1 VEGIRVRFPAG
12 TSSLAS
18 RSICYINCYV
28 SWSKDVSGLR
38 AQLYSGALDI
48 FNTCNSDG
56 WVSGSKRNVEIGGK
70 KLTQCLSNRP
80 DNCS

>member
-1 VEGIRVRFPAG
+1 
-12 TSSLAS
+12 
-18 RSICYINCYV
+18 V